1 MQGSCMVRP
10 THLKHS
16 LTSSVN
22 LPVRPASTVAGCR
35 KITLASGNLQEMAY
49 STALLRIRRLR
60 VRIVPGVLSNLVHRN
75 KFGFSFARQPRGVCP
90 FGVTILLGLG

>member
-1 MQGSCMVRP
+1 MQGSCTVP

-60 VRIVPGVLSNLVHRN
+60 VRIVPGVL
-75 KFGFSFARQPRGVCP
+75 GFRSLAVRFAGDFAGESFVRVG
-90 FGVTILLGLG
+90 